1 MYLCLNFRC
10 MKISFSKYQGTG
22 NDFIMIDDLNG
33 HVSYL
38 DGETIQRLCDR
49 KFGIGADGLIRIGKS
64 EDYAFEMDYYN
75 SDGSKSFCGNG
86 ARCSVAFAETLGI
99 DVSNVE
105 FLAIDGIHKAKKSG
119 GIVSLDMNPVNAIIK
134 VNADFVLDTGSPH
147 YVRISAKDDMPDV
160 VDFGR
165 SVRYSDEFKEKG
177 INVNLLEVISINK
190 IAVQTYERG
199 VEDETLSCGT
209 GVTACGL
216 VYGLLKG
223 VVGFNKVDVSTKGG
237 ELSVEFIRNEDDSF
251 TDIKLIGPAEFV
263 FKGTIDV

>member
-1 MYLCLNFRC
+1 MYLCSNIHG

-22 NDFIMIDDLNG
+22 NDFVMIDDLNG
-33 HVSYL
+33 QIPPL
-38 DGETIQRLCDR
+38 DEKTIQRLCDR
-49 KFGIGADGLIRIGKS
+49 KFGIGADGLIRVVKS

-105 FLAIDGIHKAKKSG
+105 FLAVDGVHKAKKSK
-119 GIVSLDMNPVNAIIK
+119 GIVSLDMNPVNNVRK

-147 YVRISAKDDMPDV
+147 YVRISAQNDMPHI

-177 INVNLLEVISINK
+177 INVNLLEVISNNK

-216 VYGLLKG
+216 VYGLLNG
-223 VVGFNKVDVSTKGG
+223 VFGFNKVDVSTKGG
-237 ELSVEFIRNEDDSF
+237 DLSVEFLRKEDDSF

-263 FKGTIDV
+263 FKGAIDV